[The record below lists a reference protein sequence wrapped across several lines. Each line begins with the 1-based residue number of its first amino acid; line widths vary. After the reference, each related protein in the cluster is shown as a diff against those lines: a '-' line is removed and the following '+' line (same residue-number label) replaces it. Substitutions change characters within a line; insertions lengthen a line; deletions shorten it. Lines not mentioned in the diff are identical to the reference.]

1 MGSYIA
7 KSLLSTLPTLLGIS
21 VLTFSIV
28 HFIPGDPITVMFG
41 QSPDPLAIE
50 RLRSLYG
57 FDRPLPVQY
66 VTWLS
71 NVVTGNMGVSIRLET
86 PIVSMIVERLPRTIF
101 LTLTALL
108 ISVLIALPA
117 GLVSAYYNNTRID
130 FLISG
135 LTLVILAIPSFWV
148 GILLIIFFSRYFPGV
163 PLGGYVEPLKDPIGF
178 FSRLILPS
186 VTLGLAL
193 TASTTRVLRSATLE
207 ILGQDYI
214 RVSRAKGLGERRV
227 FLKHALRNALI
238 PTVTIVAI
246 QAGYL
251 LGGSIIIERVFSYPG
266 LGLLLLS
273 AVQSRDYPLIQALV
287 LLFAAFFVLV
297 NLVTDLIYGAIN
309 PQVQY
314 T

>member
-214 RVSRAKGLGERRV
+214 RVSRAKGLDERRV

>member
-1 MGSYIA
+1 MGSYIV

-101 LTLTALL
+101 LTVTALL

-117 GLVSAYYNNTRID
+117 GLVSAYHNNTRID

-148 GILLIIFFSRYFPGV
+148 GILLIIFFSRYFPAV
-163 PLGGYVEPLKDPIGF
+163 PLGGYVEPLKDPVGF

-214 RVSRAKGLGERRV
+214 RVSRAKGLAERRV